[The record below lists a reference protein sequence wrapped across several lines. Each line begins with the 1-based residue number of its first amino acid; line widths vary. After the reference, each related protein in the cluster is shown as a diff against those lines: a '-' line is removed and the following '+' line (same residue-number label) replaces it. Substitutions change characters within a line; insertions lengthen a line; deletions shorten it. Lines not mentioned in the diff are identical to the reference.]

1 VAAWTSGSAKSS
13 KANNYIYLNSRPCF
27 ESTVFGDSLDQKQ
40 YLYGGNGSGGLG
52 FLFLKHYDGCMKLKP
67 DRSAAAPPGGQPKR
81 RRYTSSVIL
90 LVIAVGVAGSA
101 LAGMNT
107 MLINRD
113 QMMSQARV
121 AADAISA
128 EEVSELDGSDK
139 DLGNATY
146 QDLKK
151 RLGRMREANPGTR
164 FVYLLGLK
172 ENNDVFF
179 LVDSESEKSES
190 YSPPGEVYPEAS
202 LRLKAAFSD
211 DTPFLEGPSRDSFGT
226 WISALAPV
234 IDQSTGKTVAVL
246 GVDEPAK
253 DYFVQIAIYAL
264 IPLILAAIPLAVLYR
279 NRKLE
284 AKEREITDL
293 KTQFVSVA
301 SHELRSPLNG
311 VLWAVQS
318 LIKPGASPNLKDD
331 QLKLLTSVYNNTA
344 SSVATV
350 NEILDFSIFDRGKA
364 NKLLHEQVDLR
375 DVLNDVEKILTLSSQ
390 EAGVTLAY
398 PDKWPQHIFAE
409 GDPGAFKR
417 AFSNILSNA
426 IKYSPKGST
435 IELAHKSE
443 GSNHVIS
450 VRDHGIGI
458 PASEQTKVLEG
469 YYRAANAAKVKAH
482 GTGMGLWVTKK
493 IIEQHGGKLWLE
505 SKENEGTT
513 IFASI
518 PIADK
523 GSESSPTPLQPESG
537 QPKNQHP
544 DSTSKDTP

>member
-1 VAAWTSGSAKSS
+1 
-13 KANNYIYLNSRPCF
+13 
-27 ESTVFGDSLDQKQ
+27 
-40 YLYGGNGSGGLG
+40 
-52 FLFLKHYDGCMKLKP
+52 MKLKP
-67 DRSAAAPPGGQPKR
+67 DSSAPLVKKR

-101 LAGMNT
+101 LAGMNA
-107 MLINRD
+107 MLLNRD

-128 EEVSELDGSDK
+128 DEISQLDGSDK
-139 DLGNATY
+139 DLENETY

-151 RLGRMREANPGTR
+151 RLTRMREANPGTR
-164 FVYLLGLK
+164 FVYLLGVK
-172 ENNDVFF
+172 ESNDVFF
-179 LVDSESEKSES
+179 YADSEPEDSDS
-190 YSPPGEVYPEAS
+190 YSPPGEIYPEAS
-202 LRLKAAFSD
+202 LRLKASFSD
-211 DTPFLEGPSRDSFGT
+211 DAPFIEGPSSDSFGT

-253 DYFVQIAIYAL
+253 DYFVQIAIYSI
-264 IPLILAAIPLAVLYR
+264 IPLILAAIPLTVLYR

-284 AKEREITDL
+284 EKEREITDL

-318 LIKPGASPNLKDD
+318 LIKPGASPNLKSD

-364 NKLLHEQVDLR
+364 NKLLHERVDLK
-375 DVLNDVEKILTLSSQ
+375 DVLTDVEKVLTLSAQ
-390 EAGVTLAY
+390 EGGVTFKYLGE
-398 PDKWPQHIFAE
+398 WPEHIPAE

-426 IKYSPKGST
+426 VKYSPKDSV
-435 IELAHKSE
+435 IELSYQKEAST
-443 GSNHVIS
+443 HVIS

-458 PASEQTKVLEG
+458 PASEQAKVLEG
-469 YYRAANAAKVKAH
+469 YYRAANATKVKAH

-493 IIEQHGGKLWLE
+493 IIEQHGGKLVLE

-513 IFASI
+513 IHSHL
-518 PIADK
+518 PIAKTAD
-523 GSESSPTPLQPESG
+523 ESSQPQPESG
-537 QPKNQHP
+537 QPKNQRP
-544 DSTSKDTP
+544 DSTSTDTP